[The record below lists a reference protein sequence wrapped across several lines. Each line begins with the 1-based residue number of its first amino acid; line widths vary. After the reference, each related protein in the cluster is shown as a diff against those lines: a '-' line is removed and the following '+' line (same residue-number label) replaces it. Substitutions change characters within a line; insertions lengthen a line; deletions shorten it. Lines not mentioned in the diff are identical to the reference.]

1 MKAYIQKNVIPILI
15 EAAFILSFLFVP
27 EEYAVYTN
35 FVFYTSL
42 AIYFGTQ
49 KTFSLKT
56 WKIQLCSGKDFWSAV
71 FWTGVFFMIAFGFTG
86 VLEGMLPDVD
96 TGMIGLRRSNWL
108 ELVLFAVSTVFLPPV
123 VEELFYRQSLISFQS
138 KGWMAAT
145 ALFSTFLFALEHALK
160 PFGIL
165 ITAIWALP
173 LVVAYIK
180 TKNIYV
186 PMTAHFI
193 ANAIGN
199 GSTVIIMAIK
209 LMEKG

>member
-1 MKAYIQKNVIPILI
+1 
-15 EAAFILSFLFVP
+15 
-27 EEYAVYTN
+27 
-35 FVFYTSL
+35 
-42 AIYFGTQ
+42 
-49 KTFSLKT
+49 
-56 WKIQLCSGKDFWSAV
+56 
-71 FWTGVFFMIAFGFTG
+71 MIAFGFTG
-86 VLEGMLPDVD
+86 VLEGMFPNVD

-108 ELVLFAVSTVFLPPV
+108 ELVLFAASTVFLPPV
-123 VEELFYRQSLISFQS
+123 VEELFYRQSLISFKN
-138 KGWMAAT
+138 KGWMIAT

>member
-1 MKAYIQKNVIPILI
+1 
-15 EAAFILSFLFVP
+15 
-27 EEYAVYTN
+27 
-35 FVFYTSL
+35 
-42 AIYFGTQ
+42 
-49 KTFSLKT
+49 
-56 WKIQLCSGKDFWSAV
+56 
-71 FWTGVFFMIAFGFTG
+71 
-86 VLEGMLPDVD
+86 
-96 TGMIGLRRSNWL
+96 
-108 ELVLFAVSTVFLPPV
+108 
-123 VEELFYRQSLISFQS
+123 
-138 KGWMAAT
+138 
-145 ALFSTFLFALEHALK
+145 
-160 PFGIL
+160 L